1 MTDLNIHTLPNS
13 LIINE
18 GDLSEGQR
26 CNSAKCPLSSAFNRA
41 LLNRHMPYYAEVGNY
56 QTVLYDE
63 LTRTPK
69 MTLMH
74 GDCLKGWV
82 RFYDERLP
90 VFPVKVD
97 VFNDKNKVNWLV
109 NAVRHLCGDVMCVCP
124 PHKETYIDIEEG
136 DPEVSLME
144 DFRKD
149 VELPFTFEV
158 TQEHILRLSG
168 IKRNPMRN
176 PITCAFYHAIGKTTR
191 WQCAVSPDCT
201 VIRKKGDRSYSR
213 IFLPNSHK
221 VYMWLLDYNR
231 AGDALPINLVITKK
245 HIEKEGQNLLNK

>member
-1 MTDLNIHTLPNS
+1 MNELTIHNLPNS

-74 GDCLKGWV
+74 GDNLKGWV
-82 RFYDERLP
+82 RSYDERLP
-90 VFPVKVD
+90 VFPVQVELLK
-97 VFNDKNKVNWLV
+97 DKNRVSWLIS
-109 NAVRHLCGDVMCVCP
+109 AVRHLCGKVMCVCP
-124 PHKETYIDIEEG
+124 PDKENYLEIPEG

-149 VELPFTFEV
+149 VDLPFTFEV
-158 TQEHILRLSG
+158 TQEHIQRF
-168 IKRNPMRN
+168 KRQSTNPMRN
-176 PITCAFYHAIGKTTR
+176 PVTCAFFHAIGKTTR
-191 WQCAVSPDCT
+191 WQCAAVPDCT
-201 VIRKKGDRSYSR
+201 VIRLKGDRTYSR

-245 HIEKEGQNLLNK
+245 HIEKEGQNLLHK

>member
-1 MTDLNIHTLPNS
+1 MNELTIHNLPNS
-13 LIINE
+13 LIINA

-26 CNSAKCPLSSAFNRA
+26 CNSARCPLSSAFNRA
-41 LLNRHMPYYAEVGNY
+41 LLNRQIPYYAEVGNY

-63 LTRTPK
+63 ATRTPK

-82 RFYDERLP
+82 RSYDERLP
-90 VFPVKVD
+90 VFPVQVELLK
-97 VFNDKNKVNWLV
+97 DKNRVSWLI
-109 NAVRHLCGDVMCVCP
+109 NAVRHLCGKVMCVCP
-124 PHKETYIDIEEG
+124 PDKENYIEIPEG

-149 VELPFTFEV
+149 VDLPFTFEV
-158 TQEHILRLSG
+158 TQEHIQRF
-168 IKRNPMRN
+168 KRQSTTPMRN
-176 PITCAFYHAIGKTTR
+176 PVTCAFYDAIGKTTR
-191 WQCAVSPDCT
+191 WQSAVTPDCT
-201 VIRKKGDRSYSR
+201 VIRLKGCRTYSH

-231 AGDALPINLVITKK
+231 AGDALPIKLVITKK
-245 HIEKEGQNLLNK
+245 HIEKKGQNLLHT